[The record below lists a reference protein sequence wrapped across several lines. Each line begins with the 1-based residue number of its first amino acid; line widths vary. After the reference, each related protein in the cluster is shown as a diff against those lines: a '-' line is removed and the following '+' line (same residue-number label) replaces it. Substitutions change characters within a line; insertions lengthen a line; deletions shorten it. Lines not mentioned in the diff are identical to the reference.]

1 MLVWTETASVEFRRE
16 CSSICSPGLQE
27 CSLLPPPLSSSKAG
41 GGITTSFKGRP
52 ALVDDSRNLLWPTTV
67 FQSDGCKTR
76 GTLSFSS
83 QNTLQCP
90 SLFAHCLKS
99 ETQVLHF
106 IIENKIF
113 HITPELG
120 MLSSRTMFLD
130 VTQLMYTALFS
141 TEYWRTGKT

>member
-1 MLVWTETASVEFRRE
+1 MIVGICYGPQLYFRVMDAKLE
-16 CSSICSPGLQE
+16 G
-27 CSLLPPPLSSSKAG
+27 
-41 GGITTSFKGRP
+41 F
-52 ALVDDSRNLLWPTTV
+52 SRFPH
-67 FQSDGCKTR
+67 KY
-76 GTLSFSS
+76 
-83 QNTLQCP
+83 TLQGL

-99 ETQVLHF
+99 KTQVLHF

-130 VTQLMYTALFS
+130 VTQLMHTALFS